1 MKRRRPR
8 DQSFLHIA
16 AVAGAGAGGLLALG
30 CAIFLPL
37 NGLLHHRPIT
47 PEFFFFGVWGFV

>member
-1 MKRRRPR
+1 
-8 DQSFLHIA
+8 
-16 AVAGAGAGGLLALG
+16 LLALG